1 MERYNK
7 LPSREQL
14 LEETEGMEFPVK
26 KVNGHFHTPYSF
38 SAFDSLDQVMEM
50 ADNEEVDVLGINDFY
65 TTAGYDEFAEL
76 CEKYRKFPLFN
87 IEFMGLLKEE
97 QATGIRVND
106 PNNPGRTYFS
116 GKGLDYP
123 VSLEGSSLE
132 KLNSVRT
139 ESDRQTREM
148 VEKASEHLT
157 AIDPDLAID
166 YDEILENFTRG
177 MVRERHIAKVI
188 RTKVYEKYD
197 TKAARKEILEKIYV
211 GKSSTADISD
221 PVAVDGEI
229 RSMLLKAG
237 GVAFVKENPKAFL
250 QIPEVIRI
258 IIDAGGIPC
267 YPVLLDDKNGNYTEY
282 EANKETLYERLTD
295 MNVWSLELIPGRNR
309 HQNLRTFVEFF
320 DKRGFVITFGTEHN
334 TPALDPLTVSAA
346 DAELD
351 AYLQKVSYEGACIT
365 AAHQYMRSRGEKGYV
380 DEQGMPS
387 PDRNS
392 FIRLGNS
399 IINHFVK

>member
-14 LEETEGMEFPVK
+14 LEETEGMDFTVK

-38 SAFDSLDQVMEM
+38 SAFDSLGQVMEM
-50 ADNEEVDVLGINDFY
+50 ADKEDVDVLGINDFY
-65 TTAGYDEFAEL
+65 TMAGYDEFAEL
-76 CEKYRKFPLFN
+76 CEKHSKFPLFN

-97 QATGIRVND
+97 QAAGIRVND

-123 VSLEGSSLE
+123 VSLKGSSLE
-132 KLNSVRT
+132 KLNSVRA
-139 ESDRQTREM
+139 ESDKQTREM
-148 VEKASEHLT
+148 VEKASAHLT
-157 AIDPDLAID
+157 AIDPDLAIN

-188 RTKVYEKYD
+188 RTKVFEKYD
-197 TKAARKEILEKIYV
+197 TEATRKEMLEKIYD
-211 GKSSTADISD
+211 GKSTAVDISS

-237 GVAFVKENPKAFL
+237 GVAFVKEDPKAFL

-258 IIDAGGIPC
+258 IIDAGGMPC

-282 EANKETLYERLTD
+282 EANKETLYERLTA
-295 MNVWSLELIPGRNR
+295 MNVYSLELIPGRNR
-309 HQNLRTFVEFF
+309 HENLRTFVEFF
-320 DKRGFVITFGTEHN
+320 NKRGFVITFGTEHN

-365 AAHQYMRSRGEKGYV
+365 AAHQYLRSTGKQGYIN
-380 DEQGMPS
+380 DQGQPS
-387 PDRNS
+387 ADRNS
-392 FIRLGNS
+392 FVRLGNS
-399 IINHFVK
+399 IINHFVN